1 MKRKI
6 LLPTDFSDNAWSAV
20 VYALKLYKNES
31 CTFYFLNSAI
41 IKVSAMSN
49 LSNKL
54 LEVMKK
60 DALSELQ
67 DLKKLAEA
75 TNANA
80 NHSFEIILSTLD
92 LTTAIRKTVNELEI
106 ELVVMGTKGA
116 TGAKE
121 FFFGSNTVNVI
132 QGKMACPVLMV
143 PEEFDFI
150 ELNQIAFPTD
160 FSRSFSKKE
169 LKPLKQVAELYN
181 SKIRIVHIN
190 EEEILS
196 DFQESNLEQLKSSL
210 EDYETT
216 FHWMPDYAKKAITIN
231 DFIEELDI
239 NLLVMLSYK
248 HSLIEKLIKEPVIK
262 KIGLKPTI
270 PFLVI
275 PE

>member
-1 MKRKI
+1 
-6 LLPTDFSDNAWSAV
+6 
-20 VYALKLYKNES
+20 
-31 CTFYFLNSAI
+31 
-41 IKVSAMSN
+41 
-49 LSNKL
+49 
-54 LEVMKK
+54 MKK
-60 DALSELQ
+60 DALRELH
-67 DLKKLAEA
+67 DLKNLAET

-80 NHSFEIILSTLD
+80 NHSFEIILSTAD

-132 QGKMACPVLMV
+132 KGKMACPVLMI
-143 PEEFDFI
+143 PEEYDFI
-150 ELNQIAFPTD
+150 ELKQIAFPTD
-160 FSRSFSKKE
+160 FSRSYNKKE
-169 LKPLKQVAELYN
+169 LAPLKNLAELYN

-190 EEEILS
+190 EEEILN
-196 DFQESNLEQLKSSL
+196 DLQASNLKQLKSSL
-210 EDYETT
+210 GDYETT

-239 NLLVMLSYK
+239 NILVMLSYK
-248 HSLIEKLIKEPVIK
+248 HSLIEKIIKEPVIK
-262 KIGLKPTI
+262 KIWLKPTI